1 MDRLLSTREVAEL
14 IGNMSP
20 RFVQREAASGR
31 LRCQAIGAGARPTLR
46 FLAADVELWRARYA
60 RERPPSEDPGGTDL
74 TPRRPGR
81 EAP

>member
-31 LRCQAIGAGARPTLR
+31 LRCQAIGAGGARR
-46 FLAADVELWRARYA
+46 SGFS
-60 RERPPSEDPGGTDL
+60 PPMWNSGGL
-74 TPRRPGR
+74 VTPENAHRRRIPA
-81 EAP
+81 EPI

>member
-14 IGNMSP
+14 IGHMSP
-20 RFVQREAASGR
+20 RFVQREAAAGR

-46 FLAADVELWRARYA
+46 FRAADVAVWQARYA
-60 RERPPSEDPGGTDL
+60 RERAPSDAMDEDEP
-74 TPRRPGR
+74 TPRPRGR